1 MTDIY
6 NLLDSYNLIKREKDI
21 KAKLEKKKVL
31 KTINKYN
38 ITVKKIND
46 SDEEI
51 DNIIITTKQE
61 RKKKN

>member
-38 ITVKKIND
+38 ITVKKLND

-61 RKKKN
+61 RRKKN